1 MSTKVYP
8 FRSGEQFRNVISQ
21 FMRVFSG
28 FQCKDGN
35 DGLKRIPVVY
45 GTMDRITASIL
56 QQRDHLTNQ
65 RIPMFA
71 VNMVGMSID
80 PNNKRSPKHI
90 DAVANRADTLDARKA
105 ITRTIGPSYLLN
117 FELSLIASS
126 NTELYEILEQLLLI
140 FNPRVTIRTDTV
152 QKNSDYITEI
162 ILDSINSE
170 IQYPLGTDQRVVQI
184 GLAFTVPFR
193 LRYPYTEQDNIIKI
207 IETNLYTDTEVAS
220 IEDEVTGEDA

>member
-90 DAVANRADTLDARKA
+90 DAIANRADTLDVRKA
-105 ITRTIGPSYLLN
+105 ITRTIGPAYLLN
-117 FELSLIASS
+117 FDLNLIASS

-162 ILDSINSE
+162 ILDNISSE

-184 GLAFTVPFR
+184 GLSFTVPFR
-193 LRYPYTEQDNIIKI
+193 LRYPYTEKDNIIKI
-207 IETNLYTDTEVAS
+207 IETNLYTETEIPD